1 MEFQICFENG
11 RDFVILSYVFF
22 FLEGIRKKERSGDVE
37 DVIVGWLVSWNMQSF
52 EIVSVCVGV
61 GVDCW

>member
-1 MEFQICFENG
+1 M
-11 RDFVILSYVFF
+11 ILSYVFF

-37 DVIVGWLVSWNMQSF
+37 DVIVGWLVSWNMQFF